1 VNTRAASYLQLLMS
15 NPGTWVHIR
24 KSKSKEISVNSRQ
37 ISAERREVY
46 GDILTS
52 LRIMGIAHDV
62 AGSGA
67 YRILIKHM

>member
-1 VNTRAASYLQLLMS
+1 MLLRTF
-15 NPGTWVHIR
+15 NC
-24 KSKSKEISVNSRQ
+24 SKDISVTSRQ

-52 LRIMGIAHDV
+52 LRIMGIAHEV

>member
-1 VNTRAASYLQLLMS
+1 MNTRAASYLQLLMS

-24 KSKSKEISVNSRQ
+24 KNKSKDISVTSRQ

-52 LRIMGIAHDV
+52 LRIMGIPHDV

>member
-1 VNTRAASYLQLLMS
+1 MNTRAASYLQLLMS
-15 NPGTWVHIR
+15 NPGTWIHIR
-24 KSKSKEISVNSRQ
+24 KKKPNGVLKNSRQ
-37 ISAERREVY
+37 ISSERREVY

>member
-1 VNTRAASYLQLLMS
+1 MNTRAASYLQLLLS

-24 KSKSKEISVNSRQ
+24 KKKPKDTSVTSRQ

-46 GDILTS
+46 GDILAS

-67 YRILIKHM
+67 YRISIKHM